1 MIIFP
6 GCKINIGL
14 NIIGKR
20 PDGYHKIESIF
31 YPLELSD
38 ILEIIPNDIFSISVT
53 GLPIKGDH
61 SDNLVVKAY
70 YLLQDKYDLPPVK
83 IHLHKVVPMGAG
95 LGGGSA
101 DGAAT
106 LVLLNRLFDL
116 NIDTK
121 KLELYADQLGSD
133 CAFFI
138 QNTPSF
144 VQGKG
149 EIINPIDV
157 NLKEKYIYLI
167 NPQIHISTAE
177 AFGGIVTSPPSKD
190 LKELI
195 RLDFNIWR
203 SELKNDFESTIFPN
217 HTDIEKIKEELYNLG
232 AIYASMTGTGS
243 SVYGIFEK
251 EPITNHPH
259 YFEWVSKL

>member
-83 IHLHKVVPMGAG
+83 IH
-95 LGGGSA
+95 
-101 DGAAT
+101 
-106 LVLLNRLFDL
+106 
-116 NIDTK
+116 
-121 KLELYADQLGSD
+121 
-133 CAFFI
+133 
-138 QNTPSF
+138 
-144 VQGKG
+144 
-149 EIINPIDV
+149 
-157 NLKEKYIYLI
+157 YI
-167 NPQIHISTAE
+167 
-177 AFGGIVTSPPSKD
+177 K
-190 LKELI
+190 
-195 RLDFNIWR
+195 
-203 SELKNDFESTIFPN
+203 
-217 HTDIEKIKEELYNLG
+217 
-232 AIYASMTGTGS
+232 
-243 SVYGIFEK
+243 
-251 EPITNHPH
+251 
-259 YFEWVSKL
+259 